1 MSPEISELGWHQLI
15 YLYLQVDSDGITVID
30 LTDPSN
36 PAYCFMLPPNID
48 IPRVSVPS
56 GVPLSAT
63 EYLRVYYPV
72 PNSKDFEHAGV
83 YEFEGLTRSTIDA
96 LREERIVTLE
106 MLAEAWP
113 DEYEAKLR
121 ESRKTEGGGD
131 VAVTVAAA
139 DSDILI
145 PSLVEMTMKPALRHS
160 LEIGDTYDIE
170 ELVWMPGR
178 GGAIKS
184 LLRDQS
190 PFPDTGVAL
199 LIKIIETEPTPDE
212 AALDLTGFQLSAK
225 QVLTVL
231 SEVEHPVE
239 ILNLSDNIIITVDDI
254 KHILLA
260 IPSIRRLFL
269 LGTSIPTED
278 LNKLLTDEPELF
290 TNIEAIIHPAF
301 LQWNGKGDAS
311 YPNAFAFVGLSFEPT
326 FTLSFPFFTPSS
338 IVKCLTDFLSGFT
351 VQKFATYGLAKS
363 TLVPQ
368 SAFASLR
375 DEDKNW
381 SERFVPLIPQGGS
394 VLGQRRGWAFLF
406 DFSMPPGEA
415 PKPKKYAFV
424 KLSAPGD
431 DGSPR
436 IHHFRSFLD
445 ELTREGRC
453 RPFSIAINRLDD
465 IFRRLG
471 ASLMTEEDVRPFAMG
486 TDTDLLV

>member
-1 MSPEISELGWHQLI
+1 
-15 YLYLQVDSDGITVID
+15 
-30 LTDPSN
+30 
-36 PAYCFMLPPNID
+36 MLPPNID
-48 IPRVSVPS
+48 LPRVSVPS
-56 GVPLSAT
+56 SVPLSAS

-72 PNSKDFEHAGV
+72 PNSKDLEHAGV
-83 YEFEGLTRSTIDA
+83 YEFESLTRSAIDA

-113 DEYEAKLR
+113 DEFEAKLR
-121 ESRKTEGGGD
+121 ESRKTDSEGGGD
-131 VAVTVAAA
+131 IAVAAA
-139 DSDILI
+139 DSGILI
-145 PSLVEMTMKPALRHS
+145 PSLVKMTMKPALRHS
-160 LEIGDTYDIE
+160 LEIGDTYDLE
-170 ELVWMPGR
+170 ELVWMPGK

-199 LIKIIETEPTPDE
+199 LIKIIETEPTSDE
-212 AALDLTGFQLSAK
+212 AALDLRGFQLSAK

-231 SEVEHPVE
+231 SEVEYPIE
-239 ILNLSDNIIITVDDI
+239 ILNLSDNIIITVYDI

-260 IPSIRRLFL
+260 IPSIRRLFV
-269 LGTSIPTED
+269 LGTSISNED
-278 LNKLLTDEPELF
+278 INKLLADETELF
-290 TNIEAIIHPAF
+290 TNVEAIVHPAF
-301 LQWNGKGDAS
+301 LQWNGKEGAS
-311 YPNAFAFVGLSFEPT
+311 YPNAFAFVGLSFKPA
-326 FTLSFPFFTPSS
+326 FTLSLPFFTPSS
-338 IVKCLTDFLSGFT
+338 IVQCLTDFLSGFT

-375 DEDKNW
+375 DEDENW
-381 SERFVPLIPQGGS
+381 SERFVPLIPHGGS

-431 DGSPR
+431 NGSPQ

-445 ELTREGRC
+445 ELTREGRR
-453 RPFSIAINRLDD
+453 RPSSMAINRLDD

-471 ASLMTEEDVRPFAMG
+471 ASLMTEEDVRPFVTG
-486 TDTDLLV
+486 TDVDLLV